1 MPQLHRRVTRGSLP
15 EPAAGRLQRPSWR
28 DGRLVAGLVLVLLAM
43 IGGASALAHFDS
55 TVEMLQATRT
65 LVPGQQLGAGD
76 VKAVKVRMEGRHAGY
91 LRADGG
97 LPKGQL
103 VRAVQAGE
111 LLPTTAVGDATSL
124 RQKTIALPASTGQS
138 AILVAGSVVDLY
150 VSAKQT
156 ATTGVTD
163 FEDPKL
169 LISKVFVA
177 RISQAATGLGA
188 GSADNSIQLQV
199 PESQVPAVLAA
210 VNKGAK
216 IDLVPSAGSPVRAG
230 S

>member
-1 MPQLHRRVTRGSLP
+1 MPQLHRPATRGSLP

-28 DGRLVAGLVLVLLAM
+28 DARLVSGLVMVLLAM
-43 IGGASALAHFDS
+43 LGGAAALAHFDS

-65 LVPGQQLGAGD
+65 LVPGEQLSSGD

-91 LRADGG
+91 LKADG

-111 LLPTTAVGDATSL
+111 LVPTTAVGDAATL

-138 AILVAGSVVDLY
+138 AILLAGSVVDLY

-156 ATTGVTD
+156 STTGATD
-163 FEDPKL
+163 FQDPKL

-177 RISQAATGLGA
+177 RISQAASGLGA
-188 GSADNSIQLQV
+188 GNSDNSIQVQI

-210 VNKGAK
+210 INKGAK